1 MLRRPLLA
9 VLTGALIIATA
20 VGADFYAFIHAPVAL
35 QQEALHY
42 EIVPGRSFKRLARD
56 LHEQGVISR
65 PLYWTVLAKLTHR
78 ADKIKA
84 GEYRIEIPFTPAQL
98 LAHFVAGK
106 TVQFSLTVPEGWTY
120 RQLRAALAEHSKV
133 TQTLGKGD
141 DVMAG
146 LGAPGMDPEGWFYPD
161 TYLFPK
167 GVSDREVLRRGYE
180 AMQHRLEEAW
190 AGREQGLPLKTP
202 YEALILASIVEKE
215 TAAPQERPEIASVFI
230 SRLRQG
236 MRLQTDPTVIYGLG
250 EDYDGDIRYRDLKR
264 NTPYN
269 TYVHKG
275 LPPTPIALP
284 GGAALDAVLH
294 PAPSRALYFV
304 AKGDGRHHFSETYEQ
319 HRKAVIR
326 FQLGG
331 NGRRYRA
338 SGQGR

>member
-1 MLRRPLLA
+1 MLRRPLLLL
-9 VLTGALIIATA
+9 LTVALLITTA

-35 QQEALHY
+35 PQQALHY

-56 LHEQGVISR
+56 LYEQGVISR
-65 PLYWTVLAKLTHR
+65 PLYWIVLAKLTHR

-84 GEYRIEIPFTPAQL
+84 GEYRIETPFTPAQL

-120 RQLRAALAEHSKV
+120 RQLRDALDRHPKIAH
-133 TQTLGKGD
+133 TLDEGD
-141 DVMAG
+141 DVMAL

-167 GVSDREVLRRGYE
+167 GVSDLEVLRRGYE
-180 AMQHRLEEAW
+180 AMRHRLKEAW
-190 AGREQGLPLKTP
+190 AAREPDLPLQSP

-215 TAAPQERPEIASVFI
+215 TAAPEERPEIASVFL
-230 SRLRQG
+230 SRLRRD

-250 EDYDGDIRYRDLKR
+250 EDYDGNIRHRDLKR
-264 NTPYN
+264 DTPYN

-284 GGAALDAVLH
+284 GGAALEAVLH
-294 PAPSRALYFV
+294 PAPSQALYFV

-331 NGRRYRA
+331 DARRYRA